1 MTGKPKPIFMK
12 KPPNRNERSQIDI
25 IANVE
30 DPCILQLL
38 VETLAESK
46 RGLPFRLRR
55 VHHGWKVIESSSI
68 EARVSG
74 GINFSHER
82 TANIP
87 FVTCFVFTCTKGK
100 GKYELKWSN
109 SLS

>member
-1 MTGKPKPIFMK
+1 MK
-12 KPPNRNERSQIDI
+12 KPSNKNERSPIAI

-46 RGLPFRLRR
+46 PNLHFNFIQVQP
-55 VHHGWKVIESSSI
+55 GWKVIEFSSI

-74 GINFSHER
+74 GINFSHEK
-82 TANIP
+82 TVDIP

>member
-1 MTGKPKPIFMK
+1 MK
-12 KPPNRNERSQIDI
+12 KPSNRNERSQTDI

-46 RGLPFRLRR
+46 PNLPFRAKR
-55 VHHGWKVIESSSI
+55 VHRGWKVLDSSSI

-74 GINFSHER
+74 ILNLSGKTNMS
-82 TANIP
+82 IP
-87 FVTCFVFTCTKGK
+87 FVTGFVFTCTKAIK
-100 GKYELKWSN
+100 GKYDLTWSN

>member
-1 MTGKPKPIFMK
+1 MK
-12 KPPNRNERSQIDI
+12 KPSNRNERSQTDI

-46 RGLPFRLRR
+46 PNLPFRAKR
-55 VHHGWKVIESSSI
+55 VHRGWKVLDSSSI

-74 GINFSHER
+74 GINFSDEK
-82 TANIP
+82 AVDIP
-87 FVTCFVFTCTKGK
+87 FVTCFLFTCIKGK

>member
-1 MTGKPKPIFMK
+1 MK
-12 KPPNRNERSQIDI
+12 KPSNRNERSQIDI
-25 IANVE
+25 TANVE

-46 RGLPFRLRR
+46 PNLPFRVKR
-55 VHHGWKVIESSSI
+55 VHSGWKILDSSSI

-74 GINFSHER
+74 GINFSDEK
-82 TANIP
+82 AADIP
-87 FVTCFVFTCTKGK
+87 FVTCFLFTCTKGK

>member
-1 MTGKPKPIFMK
+1 MK
-12 KPPNRNERSQIDI
+12 KPSNRNERSQIDI

-46 RGLPFRLRR
+46 PNLPFRLKR
-55 VHHGWKVIESSSI
+55 VHQGWKALESSSI

-74 GINFSHER
+74 SINFSQEKSVD
-82 TANIP
+82 IP
-87 FVTCFVFTCTKGK
+87 FVTCFLFTCTKGK

>member
-1 MTGKPKPIFMK
+1 MK
-12 KPPNRNERSQIDI
+12 KPSNRNDRSQIDI

-46 RGLPFRLRR
+46 PNPLFRIRR
-55 VHHGWKVIESSSI
+55 IHRGWKVLESSSI

-74 GINFSHER
+74 GINFSQEKN
-82 TANIP
+82 ADIP

-100 GKYELKWSN
+100 AKYELKWSN

>member
-1 MTGKPKPIFMK
+1 MK
-12 KPPNRNERSQIDI
+12 KPSNRNERSQTDI

-46 RGLPFRLRR
+46 PNLPFRAKR
-55 VHHGWKVIESSSI
+55 VHRGWKVLDSSSI

-74 GINFSHER
+74 GINFSDEK
-82 TANIP
+82 AVEIP
-87 FVTCFVFTCTKGK
+87 FVTCFLFTCTKGK